1 MRPRKEKDPQMSN
14 KKQKKKGG
22 LGCGGGA
29 WKDRNIECES
39 ILGAGMEVGAVGYR
53 CLRHQW
59 TCQNSATHLRVG
71 LAS

>member
-1 MRPRKEKDPQMSN
+1 MRPRKEKDPQMS
-14 KKQKKKGG
+14 KKKRGG
-22 LGCGGGA
+22 NGGGA

>member
-1 MRPRKEKDPQMSN
+1 MHPRKEKRIC
-14 KKQKKKGG
+14 KKKKMGA
-22 LGCGGGA
+22 GA

-59 TCQNSATHLRVG
+59 TCQNSVTHLRVG

>member
-1 MRPRKEKDPQMSN
+1 MRPWKEKDPQMH
-14 KKQKKKGG
+14 KTHKKKMGE
-22 LGCGGGA
+22 LAVA

-59 TCQNSATHLRVG
+59 SCQNSATHLRVG